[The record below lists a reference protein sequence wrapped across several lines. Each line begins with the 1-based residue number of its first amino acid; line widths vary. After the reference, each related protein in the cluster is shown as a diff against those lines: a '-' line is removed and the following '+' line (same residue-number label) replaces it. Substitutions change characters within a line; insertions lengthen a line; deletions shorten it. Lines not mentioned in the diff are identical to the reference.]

1 MSICSQINALCS
13 ARHSATNCLL
23 TQELSEIAY
32 PKAMHDTYGDFTKHI
47 GDWRRNRV
55 ISAQIHPRYCEW
67 LAAMSEYL
75 LSKKIC
81 TTALAFVTVI
91 ACATSASAQSEPNKA
106 DSISASATPSSAQSA
121 KAHSADAKN
130 KKKPAPKPDP
140 NPSAA
145 AKPASSSA
153 SANSQA
159 IQAQSPLTPLWS
171 LINENYTNGG
181 VGPLHKTQNILI
193 VEPIIPLKLTPD
205 WNLITRWNTPI
216 TYMPRLA
223 EPVGTFPGI
232 GPEFGLS
239 NMQPQFFFTPAHPG
253 SFTFAV
259 GPALWL
265 PTATNQILGINKTGG
280 GPVFVALT
288 TQGPLL
294 AGFLAQNLWAG
305 TKGTSVTGQRV
316 NTLLIEPFVFY
327 NLAEGWF
334 LTYRPLIT
342 ADWTIDEHNRWT
354 VPLGGGF
361 GRVIP
366 VGSMVLD
373 FQVQGFYNGI
383 TATAPGI
390 TGVGNWT
397 VLGVAHFMFPS
408 VPVPSLF

>member
-1 MSICSQINALCS
+1 MRVYQHVKALPP
-13 ARHSATNCLL
+13 A
-23 TQELSEIAY
+23 
-32 PKAMHDTYGDFTKHI
+32 GI
-47 GDWRRNRV
+47 G
-55 ISAQIHPRYCEW
+55 
-67 LAAMSEYL
+67 YL
-75 LSKKIC
+75 LPKQIC
-81 TTALAFVTVI
+81 TTALALLTVV
-91 ACATSASAQSEPNKA
+91 AYATSVSAQSEPHKA
-106 DSISASATPSSAQSA
+106 DSISASVTLSSAQSA
-121 KAHSADAKN
+121 KAHSADAK
-130 KKKPAPKPDP
+130 KKKKLAPKPDP

-153 SANSQA
+153 SANSTA
-159 IQAQSPLTPLWS
+159 TQAQSPLTPLWS

-181 VGPLHKTQNILI
+181 VGPLHLTQNIFI

-223 EPVGTFPGI
+223 EPLFVPPMGASPGINFPGI

-265 PTATNQILGINKTGG
+265 PTATDKTLGINKTGG

-305 TKGTSVTGQRV
+305 THGTSVTGERV

-327 NLAEGWF
+327 NLPEGWF

-361 GRVIP
+361 GRIIP
-366 VGSMVLD
+366 VGDMVLD

-383 TATAPGI
+383 TAPAPGI

-397 VLGVAHFMFPS
+397 VLGVAHFMFP
-408 VPVPSLF
+408 